1 MDSSTDSPKKSRLS
15 PITRFF
21 IGVLM
26 VFLGVLGIAVV
37 AIVVAP
43 PAPSP
48 SAARQ
53 QPRPQATVKPPLRLG
68 SWDWSV
74 ESGYAQAEGQITNTG
89 TASLENVEAVVSW
102 FTKSGSFITSQSTL
116 IEYSPI
122 LGGQTSPWKVMAKHN
137 PAMAEARVEFK
148 QMFGGKLEHTTRK

>member
-1 MDSSTDSPKKSRLS
+1 MNPSTDSPKKFRLS
-15 PITRFF
+15 GITKFF
-21 IGVLM
+21 IGVLV
-26 VFLGVLGIAVV
+26 VFFGFFAVL
-37 AIVVAP
+37 AIVMP
-43 PAPSP
+43 QPDPSPAPTRARP
-48 SAARQ
+48 RAQAA
-53 QPRPQATVKPPLRLG
+53 AKPPLSLG
-68 SWDWSV
+68 AWDWSS
-74 ESGYAQAEGQITNTG
+74 EHGWASAEGQITNTG

-122 LGGQTSPWKVMAKHN
+122 LGGQTSPWKVMGRHN